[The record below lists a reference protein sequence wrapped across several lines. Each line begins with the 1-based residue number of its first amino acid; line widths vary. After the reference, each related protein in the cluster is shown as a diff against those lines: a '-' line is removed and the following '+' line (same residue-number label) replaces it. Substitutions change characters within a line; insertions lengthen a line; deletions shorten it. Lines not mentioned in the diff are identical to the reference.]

1 MKTIYFIF
9 ILSLISS
16 FAVYA
21 DDKYP
26 TIPVTEFPLN
36 DSTVNWDDDGMV
48 IMEDGKGF
56 AALYNNPSGF
66 YFQVL
71 VKDRRLQQQFLRQG
85 LVVYVDPNGK
95 KKKKYAV
102 HFPTLAPPQHKGHPD
117 FNPQDTMGMFGDIRP
132 MHPGERNRRK
142 ISKEERERHLKMLVS
157 TITSSP
163 VTFYKGDEES
173 IIAQDSAKITVSGN
187 NIVFSAFVPYDKIG
201 KPGKKE
207 EVSLGISLKKREMS
221 EDGFEGGMMP
231 PPPGMMGGGM
241 MPPPPGMG
249 GFPGRPQMLKDSK
262 IFLEWIIFTI
272 KNTNFTN
279 VKTTL
284 IKQ

>member
-1 MKTIYFIF
+1 MKAKHFIF
-9 ILSLISS
+9 ILSLVSS
-16 FAVYA
+16 FAAYA
-21 DDKYP
+21 DDTYP

-36 DSTVNWDDDGMV
+36 DTTVNWNDDGMV

-56 AALYNNPSGF
+56 VALYNNPSGF

-71 VKDRRLQQQFLRQG
+71 VKDRRLQQQFLHQG

-102 HFPTLAPPQHKGHPD
+102 HFPTLAPPQRKGRPD
-117 FNPQDTMGMFGDIRP
+117 FNPQDTTGMFGDIKP
-132 MHPGERNRRK
+132 MRPGERNHRK
-142 ISKEERERHLKMLVS
+142 ISKEERERHLKMLIS
-157 TITSSP
+157 TIASSP
-163 VTFYKGDEES
+163 ASFYKDDEES

-187 NIVFSAFVPYDKIG
+187 NIVFSAFVPYGKIG
-201 KPGKKE
+201 KLGKKE
-207 EVSLGISLKKREMS
+207 EISLGVSLKKREMG

-249 GFPGRPQMLKDSK
+249 RFPGRPQMLNNTKT
-262 IFLEWIIFTI
+262 FLEWIVFTT
-272 KNTNFTN
+272 KNTNFTSE
-279 VKTTL
+279 TTL
-284 IKQ
+284 E